1 VLAAEL
7 SSGLLRLRLQGA
19 NAGAGLNRRLV
30 LAGIAVSR
38 LEPVQGTLEERF
50 LEITPRLGVAA

>member
-1 VLAAEL
+1 
-7 SSGLLRLRLQGA
+7 LRLRLQGA